1 MSLLSFN
8 PFQYAERLAKT
19 GLDPETA
26 KEIASAQM
34 EVLRDL
40 MEEKLAAKEDLTKLA
55 TKDELKAEIKDLRSE
70 MRWLFG
76 VTTTILAI
84 IMAVLKFLH

>member
-8 PFQYAERLAKT
+8 PFQYAERLEKT

-34 EVLRDL
+34 EVLRSL

-55 TKDELKAEIKDLRSE
+55 TKEDLKELRSE
-70 MRWLFG
+70 MRWLLG
-76 VTTTILAI
+76 AVVTILTLVMSAF
-84 IMAVLKFLH
+84 KFLH